1 MKGVKEYIPKG
12 YNNMNTRIFETDGD
26 SILYISSTVKDG
38 KTKTLKK

>member
-1 MKGVKEYIPKG
+1 MKCVKEYILKG